1 MSSTV
6 GKSVPVQYG
15 CRSSTLELLE
25 FTMFNNVLGFKD
37 RVSDTHKQSTG
48 FLRNAEDELSVL
60 YDSVQKFFLGDG
72 QTVGEGTLLI
82 SAVYRVAYSKEDR
95 PK

>member
-1 MSSTV
+1 M
-6 GKSVPVQYG
+6 
-15 CRSSTLELLE
+15 ELLE
-25 FTMFNNVLGFKD
+25 FTVFNNVLGFAGHD
-37 RVSDTHKQSTG
+37 SDTHKQSTG
-48 FLRNAEDELSVL
+48 FLRNTEDELSVL

-82 SAVYRVAYSKEDR
+82 STVYRVTYSKEDR

>member
-1 MSSTV
+1 M
-6 GKSVPVQYG
+6 Q
-15 CRSSTLELLE
+15 LLE
-25 FTMFNNVLGFKD
+25 FTVFNIVFGFTG

-48 FLRNAEDELSVL
+48 FLRNTEDELSVL

-82 SAVYRVAYSKEDR
+82 STVYRVAYSKEDR